1 MPTEVNKYELNA
13 PGESADWS
21 QREFNLLSAFAGLMP
36 VSGSR
41 VVSAGEHFHN
51 ILTNQNGVPALFIT
65 SEGKVNV
72 CNMEGTNAGVVG
84 IKANASDYNLYL
96 EQHSGEKNWKIGV
109 GSDGSLN
116 FYDDIDDRDRVKF
129 FEYEGAAF
137 MVGISLNADYS
148 DLTAPEAPL
157 DILESNV
164 FDIGIY
170 LRSASVAHGM
180 IEIAPSNAYGRLG
193 LVSRNKGGTYLIG
206 LSDVADSDAL
216 RLAGIIGSTSPTAP
230 AIILIG
236 AKSNG
241 ATSWTELANEEK
253 VLEINN
259 KDTPLLT
266 VSGNGDIRV
275 IGNATIE
282 GDVFGQKDIYTTK
295 WQSYTPEQ
303 FSGFSTV
310 STSAFKYK
318 EIGDLVFVKYDV
330 RGIGN
335 DAGSDFGTHFSL
347 PVSADEAGVM
357 PIGFAGTGGRP
368 DPNLNIHALGL
379 IISSDNTKLVSV
391 GIGSWGMEINKE
403 YCGNLWYRKKV

>member
-1 MPTEVNKYELNA
+1 MPTEVNGYKLNE
-13 PGESADWS
+13 PNDPENWS
-21 QREFNLLSAFAGLMP
+21 QKEFNLLSAFAGLMP
-36 VSGSR
+36 ACGSR

-295 WQSYTPEQ
+295 WKSYTPEE
-303 FSGFSTV
+303 FGGFSTA
-310 STSAFKYK
+310 TSAFKYK
-318 EIGDLVFVKYDV
+318 EVGDLVFVKYDV
-330 RGIGN
+330 
-335 DAGSDFGTHFSL
+335 FGTGNGEGTNFSL
-347 PVSADEAGVM
+347 PISADEAGVM
-357 PIGFAGTGGRP
+357 PIGYAGVNCT
-368 DPNLNIHALGL
+368 PNSDVQAQGL
-379 IISSDNTKLVSV
+379 HITPSNTKIVCV
-391 GIGSWGMEINKE
+391 GWGFWGDGNSKE